1 MRAIQMNLKRIIV
14 VAAVALVL
22 VLTGCGKKQDP
33 TRPSEAASL
42 SQQGWEL
49 FALADYD
56 GALAKFDEALEL
68 LSEHP
73 DANHGRAWTLAFLGQ
88 FNEAR
93 FTIVLARDLDRS
105 NPDVWAG
112 GAFIF
117 SVLDNQDEVVYW
129 AEAAL
134 AWNADEFGE
143 GVSWFFSKRS
153 TINHLHLRWVLAEAF
168 LNRGSYSQ
176 CAGQLDIIESG
187 VEHSVDPQSLLA
199 DLQRLYS
206 TLSPPF

>member
-1 MRAIQMNLKRIIV
+1 MNLNRIFV
-14 VAAVALVL
+14 VAAVALAL
-22 VLTGCGKKQDP
+22 VLTGCGKKNP
-33 TRPSEAASL
+33 TRSSEAANL
-42 SQQGWEL
+42 SHEGWEL
-49 FALADYD
+49 FAQEDYN

-68 LSEHP
+68 LTEHP

-93 FTIVLARDLDRS
+93 FTIVLAKDLDQD

-112 GAFIF
+112 GAFIY
-117 SVLDNQDEVVYW
+117 SVLDNPDEVVFW
-129 AEAAL
+129 AESAL
-134 AWNADEFGE
+134 MWNAEISG
-143 GVSWFFSKRS
+143 GTSWIFTKRS
-153 TINHLHLRWVLAEAF
+153 TITHLHLRWVLAEAY

-199 DLQRLYS
+199 DLQRLFA